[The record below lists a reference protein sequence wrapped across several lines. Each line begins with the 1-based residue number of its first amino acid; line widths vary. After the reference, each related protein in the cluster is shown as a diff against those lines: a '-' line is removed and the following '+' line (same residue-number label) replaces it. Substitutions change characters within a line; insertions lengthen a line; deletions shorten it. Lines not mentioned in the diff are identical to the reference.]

1 MPCICFATRHFS
13 VSFLKVVVER
23 RLKLVGEDRARQRLR
38 LRHRMSQ
45 LRANHWFWRVSLCR
59 GRGESCSACVNYR
72 PCVWNTVWSLLL
84 SRHLATWK
92 EKTAVSL
99 RFFLNGKQFSS
110 FVGCWVNF
118 KLKNLC
124 RLAVAVI
131 VLCLFTGRSLVNTS
145 HVGLSWA
152 RFARWTYRW

>member
-1 MPCICFATRHFS
+1 MSWICFATRHFS
-13 VSFLKVVVER
+13 VSFLKIVVER
-23 RLKLVGEDRARQRLR
+23 RLKLVGEDRACQRLR

-45 LRANHWFWRVSLCR
+45 LRTDHWFWRVSLCW
-59 GRGESCSACVNYR
+59 GRGESCCACVNYR
-72 PCVWNTVWSLLL
+72 PCVWNTVWALLL

-99 RFFLNGKQFSS
+99 RFFLYRKQFSS

-118 KLKNLC
+118 VLNNLC

-131 VLCLFTGRSLVNTS
+131 VLCLFTGGSLVNIS

-152 RFARWTYRW
+152 RFARWTNRW